1 MNLNEV
7 FMKHTGQSL
16 ALIAVLVLLVAAP
29 SICGQTAQQ
38 QPESTIPQQPSPGV
52 DPIRELNL
60 TPQQRE
66 QIRTIRQQNQ
76 TERAAINERVRETN
90 RALEALLDSDNPD
103 EAAVEERMREFAAA
117 QAAAM
122 RMRILTEVRIR
133 RVLTPEQRNV
143 LRALRQQA
151 NQLRRERQLDN
162 PAETLRRREERR
174 SLQNQRNGIGPL
186 FPRRDA
192 QRRTRPMDQ

>member
-7 FMKHTGQSL
+7 FMKHTGQSV
-16 ALIAVLVLLVAAP
+16 ALIAVLVVLVAAP
-29 SICGQTAQQ
+29 SICGQTAEQ
-38 QPESTIPQQPSPGV
+38 QPEVTSPQQPRPGV

-76 TERAAINERVRETN
+76 TERASINERVRETN
-90 RALEALLDSDNPD
+90 RALEALLDSDSPD
-103 EAAVEERMREFAAA
+103 EAAVEERMREVAAA

-133 RVLTPEQRNV
+133 RVLTPEQRNL
-143 LRALRQQA
+143 LRVLRQQA

-192 QRRTRPMDQ
+192 QRRTRPIDQ

>member
-1 MNLNEV
+1 
-7 FMKHTGQSL
+7 MKHTGQIL
-16 ALIAVLVLLVAAP
+16 PLLAVLVFFVAAP
-29 SICGQTAQQ
+29 SICGQTDQQ
-38 QPESTIPQQPSPGV
+38 QPAAPAPQQPPFGG

-90 RALEALLDSDNPD
+90 RALEAVLDSDNPD
-103 EAAVEERMREFAAA
+103 EAVVEQRMREVAAA

-133 RVLTPEQRNV
+133 RVLTSEQRNL

-151 NQLRRERQLDN
+151 NQLRRERPLNNSD
-162 PAETLRRREERR
+162 ERRRRRQEQR
-174 SLQNQRNGIGPL
+174 SLQNQRNGITPL

-192 QRRTRPMDQ
+192 QRRARPIDQ

>member
-1 MNLNEV
+1 
-7 FMKHTGQSL
+7 MKHNGQIL
-16 ALIAVLVLLVAAP
+16 ALVAVLVFLVATS
-29 SICGQTAQQ
+29 SIRGQSARQQSASSLPQQ
-38 QPESTIPQQPSPGV
+38 QPASPGPEQRPFGA

-60 TPQQRE
+60 NPE

-76 TERAAINERVRETN
+76 TERAAINQRVRETN
-90 RALEALLDSDNPD
+90 LALEAVLDSDNPD
-103 EAAVEERMREFAAA
+103 DAVVEQRMRELAAA

-133 RVLTPEQRNV
+133 RVLTLEQRNL

-151 NQLRRERQLDN
+151 NQLRREKLLNSPDER
-162 PAETLRRREERR
+162 LRRREEQR
-174 SLQNQRNGIGPL
+174 SLQNQRNGMTPL

-192 QRRTRPMDQ
+192 QRRTRPIDQ